1 MSSKR
6 ASAAAIV
13 RTEDAQRSK
22 NQWLKLDVSSLRLKC
37 NSYNLAE
44 GGTKEVLAKRLFDHF
59 IKTPSASENESPAD
73 SNSESPSDEEDPDDR
88 ELRGII
94 ENEDLSDL
102 EVEVEKRPVRK
113 SRRKS
118 PPKAVDQSEHSRVEN
133 KPISASQSKATKG
146 HRSKSANNNNH
157 LTTSATAKTTTK
169 TVRSESADP
178 KPKIKAS
185 VTKVHTGK
193 QPHRS
198 RSISPSPERNNSKK
212 RRSNS
217 KKHKPSQP
225 QQHSQRW
232 SNSEKSKPRRNHRS
246 SDYYDQSTSASDSD
260 SYDDNQ
266 YQHQLQ
272 IALKQS
278 ANTSQQPTPPTTS
291 QPSTSANSQPS
302 TGAEAPHFSAHS
314 QHLQQTP
321 AGMNNLYSY
330 SDPWASYP
338 NPFTPP
344 SLSETQ
350 LKKIEK
356 RECVDFQDLLPE
368 NQASDISFTYDRP
381 TIEISENG
389 MLTHKDHGKARRVKI
404 NSFHRWST
412 AWCIFA
418 QAHLHYHP
426 EDYYNLFAYH
436 ALMVQHVS
444 QYKFEACYRYDTAF
458 RLLIQSERHLPLQQR
473 TTHWCLESDRLRN
486 KFLFNHP
493 LPFCNYCKTPGHL
506 ENECKAKKH
515 NNTNKNIHSTPL
527 FYHQPQPLMSQ
538 QVNQPVFPRPPQQ
551 TLFAPTNQQW
561 KPPRNLQNNFRGR
574 QNASSSHQPN
584 SNSVHPSQ
592 KACFRYNGNQPCSKP
607 PCMFLH
613 ACELCGDNEHGS
625 WMCPRVTSTNFIGP
639 NSGP

>member
-225 QQHSQRW
+225 QQHSQRR

-278 ANTSQQPTPPTTS
+278 ANTSQPIPPTTS

-314 QHLQQTP
+314 QQLQQTP

-344 SLSETQ
+344 PLSRKLRRESALISKTSSPKTRRQTYLSPMTGPQ
-350 LKKIEK
+350 LRSVKTA
-356 RECVDFQDLLPE
+356 CLP
-368 NQASDISFTYDRP
+368 TK
-381 TIEISENG
+381 T
-389 MLTHKDHGKARRVKI
+389 MGK
-404 NSFHRWST
+404 
-412 AWCIFA
+412 
-418 QAHLHYHP
+418 Q
-426 EDYYNLFAYH
+426 
-436 ALMVQHVS
+436 
-444 QYKFEACYRYDTAF
+444 
-458 RLLIQSERHLPLQQR
+458 
-473 TTHWCLESDRLRN
+473 
-486 KFLFNHP
+486 
-493 LPFCNYCKTPGHL
+493 G
-506 ENECKAKKH
+506 
-515 NNTNKNIHSTPL
+515 
-527 FYHQPQPLMSQ
+527 
-538 QVNQPVFPRPPQQ
+538 
-551 TLFAPTNQQW
+551 
-561 KPPRNLQNNFRGR
+561 G
-574 QNASSSHQPN
+574 
-584 SNSVHPSQ
+584 
-592 KACFRYNGNQPCSKP
+592 
-607 PCMFLH
+607 
-613 ACELCGDNEHGS
+613 
-625 WMCPRVTSTNFIGP
+625 
-639 NSGP
+639 